1 MSKPTQFKLLLPADV
16 KAWLEQQASKNVRS
30 QGAEIVAL
38 LRAEMKRDQRQT
50 A

>member
-1 MSKPTQFKLLLPADV
+1 MRKSTQFKLLLPSDV

-38 LRAEMKRDQRQT
+38 LRAEMDREQT
-50 A
+50 HTA